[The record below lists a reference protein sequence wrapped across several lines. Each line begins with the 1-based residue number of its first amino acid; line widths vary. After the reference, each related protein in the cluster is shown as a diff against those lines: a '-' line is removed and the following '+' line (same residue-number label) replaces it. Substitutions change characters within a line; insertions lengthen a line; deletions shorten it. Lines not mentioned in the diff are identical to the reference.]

1 MLADVDRIYV
11 AKGHKVV
18 DFALTDDALD
28 ESELLKLLLGRS
40 GKLRAPAIRVDRSLL
55 VGYNQEMFTSVLL

>member
-11 AKGHKVV
+11 AKGRKVV

>member
-11 AKGHKVV
+11 AKGRKVV

-28 ESELLKLLLGRS
+28 ESELLNLLLGRS

>member
-11 AKGHKVV
+11 AKGRKVV

-40 GKLRAPAIRVDRSLL
+40 GKLRAPTIRVDRSLL